1 MQPSPSRP
9 PTMDDVARASGLS
22 RSTVSRV
29 FTQAGRVSPDAQ
41 IRVREAAHR
50 LGYVHDLMASE
61 LAGGRRSQ
69 WGLLI
74 RDATNPAY
82 GHLHAAMDRAVDEAG
97 RALISVTARGDEYG
111 DAELRGLRR
120 LLGLR
125 VAGLFVSTGVTAPE
139 DLLALSSTVPMLLV
153 GRPNEDPRLHS
164 VSYDEAA
171 HGRMVAD
178 RIAALGHRRLA
189 VLTAPEMYSRVF
201 RLRSSA
207 VTARCRELGL
217 TVHEVELL
225 PVRRGVVR
233 ALEAA
238 RDERLTCIVCP
249 VDYVALELL
258 RAKRERG
265 VAVPEEV
272 SVVGFDGITDGL
284 DLIGLA
290 TVRLPIRATVDT
302 AVARMTELLEHDG
315 PAAPAVVHDLVPGDF
330 VEGRSLGPAPAM

>member
-1 MQPSPSRP
+1 MHPAASRQ
-9 PTMDDVARASGLS
+9 PTMDDVALACGLS

-29 FTQAGRVSPDAQ
+29 YTEAGRVSPAAQ
-41 IRVREAAHR
+41 IRVREAAQQ

-97 RALISVTARGDEYG
+97 RALVSVTARGDEYG

-139 DLLALSSTVPMLLV
+139 DLLALASTVPLLLV

-178 RIAALGHRRLA
+178 RVAALGHRRIA
-189 VLTAPEMYSRVF
+189 VLTAPELYSRVF
-201 RLRSSA
+201 RLRSSSLI
-207 VTARCRELGL
+207 ARCRELGV
-217 TVHEVELL
+217 TVAEVELL
-225 PVRRGVVR
+225 PVREGVVR
-233 ALEAA
+233 ALDAA
-238 RDERLTCIVCP
+238 RSDALTCIVCP

-258 RAKRERG
+258 RAARERG
-265 VAVPEEV
+265 TIVPDDV
-272 SVVGFDGITDGL
+272 SVVSFDGIADGL

-290 TVRLPIRATVDT
+290 TVRLPVDALVRA
-302 AVARMTELLEHDG
+302 AVARMTALLDHEGTAPPNVVHELVRGEFVQGSSLG
-315 PAAPAVVHDLVPGDF
+315 AAPPV
-330 VEGRSLGPAPAM
+330 